1 RAPGQVDRPEPGDH
15 EVADTDDRH
24 HESHCGPRSW
34 SAAPM
39 AAADSIVCGPLA
51 GLGPALSA
59 VAGGGATARLE
70 DEDAPAEQQQD
81 DRQEAETEQPQRD
94 PGHGQPPS
102 PRPQEAPP
110 PTTPT
115 ARSRRHHAPPP
126 GPRDL
131 SQPIAAQTAMK
142 IVTMSPIT
150 ASGSCQPRTRADCRV
165 PWWPGRP
172 GGRHG
177 PAPTSRVGLGPPRDS
192 RDG

>member
-94 PGHGQPPS
+94 PGHGQPQS
-102 PRPQEAPP
+102 HRPEEAPP
-110 PTTPT
+110 RT
-115 ARSRRHHAPPP
+115 AAPAARPEPADRRADGDEDRHHQSHNGLRVLPPAHPYRLPTSILAPAARRAPP
-126 GPRDL
+126 
-131 SQPIAAQTAMK
+131 
-142 IVTMSPIT
+142 
-150 ASGSCQPRTRADCRV
+150 
-165 PWWPGRP
+165 
-172 GGRHG
+172 
-177 PAPTSRVGLGPPRDS
+177 
-192 RDG
+192 